1 MTIRQEIDQLMN
13 ALHKAVLATPYTSI
27 DDNEQVKDIVLD
39 FYQSVYMTGYND
51 CHQKLLSN
59 IDKVL
64 HNL

>member
-1 MTIRQEIDQLMN
+1 MTIRQEIDQFLA
-13 ALHKAVLATPYTSI
+13 ALHKAIIAGPFIPV
-27 DDNEQVKDIVLD
+27 DDNEQVKEIVLD
-39 FYQSVYMTGYND
+39 FYQSVYQTGYND